1 MLRHKKLFGI
11 LAAAALA
18 MLLGGCGG
26 PEDSEFSAG
35 RADTVLREQYSE
47 IEEGSDP
54 AAADSQAE
62 EDTVTSADISSE
74 ENSAAPETPQDSNL
88 PVAVSLP
95 GKNILWMVYSEGVYC
110 YRSGLL
116 YGYLAEDG
124 SEITPCVYSEA
135 APFSEGLACVCL
147 DGKYGFID
155 KEGDTILPFIYDQA
169 SSFREGRAYFS
180 CGEEYGLIDRE
191 GNVAARLE
199 GCESISAFR
208 EGLAYFCADGHYGYM
223 NQSGQVVVEPVYD
236 DAGYFY
242 DGLAVVRK
250 SGLCGVIG
258 KDGGEIL
265 PLCYM
270 TVVLKENGIIA
281 QREGM
286 YYCFDREGRELLD
299 GAWDSIWEEDGIFH
313 ASRGDRDI
321 LADRDG
327 KVLFEETD
335 SPYCPNMIPGRELIR
350 LENAEE
356 RWGILDFDGQ
366 IVVPFQYGYIGYEAD
381 EVGFRYR
388 DWKTGK
394 EGYLDG
400 EDFSVKISAIYDFI
414 GEFYEG
420 RAVVIQ
426 DGKYG
431 ILRSDGTLELACE
444 YDGIALF
451 DDGSTTIR
459 EGGNVKLTDKQG
471 NRILI
476 GEYKSVGKVGN
487 GYEAQSW
494 EDNGYSYWDGQGN
507 LVVSGYRYRRTHSV
521 VGTSKAYILDGNTL
535 LITQR
540 ESGQNIEEVF
550 LRNWLTPE
558 AGLFADSLT
567 NGTFTAGDMLRQS
580 FNAEGDERVWR
591 SFNKLYRVGE
601 DMVLYFYSEPEEQCG
616 IRESCS
622 GLFTVRDGQIVQLLV
637 GSECGGT
644 AGGEQV
650 CFAYDREEDTWKP
663 GVRGGYGGFGGYAF
677 VGEVYVLQEG
687 EAAREV
693 SFSCCEQS
701 MMNYEEEELLD
712 NAGLF
717 YDYEDVPYTEETIME
732 AAYVTEYSIDD
743 RQVPVERYRKTSER
757 YQFFMPLD
765 LWR

>member
-1 MLRHKKLFGI
+1 MLRYKKFFGM

-26 PEDSEFSAG
+26 PEDSEFSAEG
-35 RADTVLREQYSE
+35 E
-47 IEEGSDP
+47 IV
-54 AAADSQAE
+54 A
-62 EDTVTSADISSE
+62 ADISSE
-74 ENSAAPETPQDSNL
+74 ENSAAQETPQDSNL

-95 GKNILWMVYSEGVYC
+95 EEYVDYIVYSEGRYC
-110 YRSGLL
+110 YREGSL

-124 SEITPCVYSEA
+124 SEITPCIYSEA

-147 DGKYGFID
+147 DGKYGYIGKD
-155 KEGDTILPFIYDQA
+155 GETVLPFVYDHA

-199 GCESISAFR
+199 GCESISTFR
-208 EGLAYFCADGHYGYM
+208 EGLAYFCVDGRYGYM
-223 NQSGQVVVEPVYD
+223 DQSGQVVVEPVYD

-242 DGLAVVRK
+242 KGLAVVRK
-250 SGLCGVIG
+250 NGLCGVIG

-270 TVVLKENGIIA
+270 TVELKENGIVV

-299 GAWDSIWEEDGIFH
+299 GAWDFIWEEDGIFH

-335 SPYCPNMIPGRELIR
+335 SPYCPDMIPGKNLIR
-350 LENAEE
+350 LENAEGQY
-356 RWGILDFDGQ
+356 GILDCDGQ
-366 IVVPFQYGYIGYEAD
+366 IIVPFQYGYIWYEAD

-394 EGYLDG
+394 EGYLDE
-400 EDFSVKISAIYDFI
+400 EDFSVKIPAVYDSI
-414 GEFYEG
+414 GGFYEG

-426 DGKYG
+426 DEKYG

-451 DDGSTTIR
+451 SDGSTAIR
-459 EGGNVKLTDKQG
+459 KGENWELTDRQG
-471 NRILI
+471 NRILF
-476 GEYKSVGKVGN
+476 GPYKSVIKVGD
-487 GYEAQSW
+487 GYETGSL
-494 EDNGYSYWDGQGN
+494 DNGYSYSYWDSQGN
-507 LVVSGYRYRRTHSV
+507 LVVSGYRYRSPYSV
-521 VGTSKAYILDGNTL
+521 VGTSKTYILDGNTL

-540 ESGQNIEEVF
+540 ESGQNIEEAF

-567 NGTFTAGDMLRQS
+567 NGTYAIQDTFQQS
-580 FNAEGDERVWR
+580 RYGTEGDARVWR

-601 DMVLYFYSEPEEQCG
+601 DMVLYFYSEPEEQWG
-616 IRESCS
+616 MRESCS
-622 GLFTVRDGQIVQLLV
+622 GLFTVRDGQTVQLLA

-650 CFAYDREEDTWKP
+650 CFAYDREENTWKP
-663 GVRGGYGGFGGYAF
+663 GVRGGYGGFGGYAS

-687 EAAREV
+687 EVAQEV
-693 SFSCCEQS
+693 SFSWCEQS

-743 RQVPVERYRKTSER
+743 RQVPVEQYRETSER

-765 LWR
+765 LGR